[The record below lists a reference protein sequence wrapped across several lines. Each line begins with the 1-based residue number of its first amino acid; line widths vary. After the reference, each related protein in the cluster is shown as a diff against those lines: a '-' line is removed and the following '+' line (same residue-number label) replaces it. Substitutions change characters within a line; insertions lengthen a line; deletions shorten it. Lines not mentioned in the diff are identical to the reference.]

1 MNLYTLNLSSNSTSH
16 IAHIE
21 QLEFDDFTRLTL
33 DLSDIVE
40 PVLPVY
46 VKIDWGIG
54 DSVLYDNNIYRT
66 GSNQINIVR
75 YSPILTDTY
84 SNDYYPSETALYK
97 SLSGQVL
104 IRYSNGDITYIV
116 IPIRI
121 RTYGYSES
129 IGDLTLINT
138 NILPIETNVSEHQ
151 LKTAVDGYIL
161 DLRGD

>member
-1 MNLYTLNLSSNSTSH
+1 MNTYTLNLSSPTSAY
-16 IAHIE
+16 IAYLPE
-21 QLEFDDFTRLTL
+21 LEVDDFTRLTL
-33 DLSDIVE
+33 DLSDINE
-40 PVLPVY
+40 TILPVY
-46 VKIDWGIG
+46 LKIDWGFG
-54 DSVLYDNNIYRT
+54 ETVLYDNNIYKS

-75 YSPILTDTY
+75 YSPLLTDTY

-97 SLSGQVL
+97 SLSSQVL
-104 IRYSNGDITYIV
+104 IRYSNGDITYMV

-138 NILPIETNVSEHQ
+138 NILPIESNVSEHQ
-151 LKTAVDGYIL
+151 LKTSVDGYIL

>member
-1 MNLYTLNLSSNSTSH
+1 MNIYTLNLSSNSTSYITH
-16 IAHIE
+16 LE

-33 DLSDIVE
+33 DLSNIVE

-54 DSVLYDNNIYRT
+54 NSTLYDNNIYRT
-66 GSNQINIVR
+66 GSNQINILK
-75 YSPILTDTY
+75 YSPILTNTY
-84 SNDYYPSETALYK
+84 YNDYYPSETALYK

-138 NILPIETNVSEHQ
+138 NILPIENNVSEHQ
-151 LKTAVDGYIL
+151 LKTSVNGYVI

>member
-1 MNLYTLNLSSNSTSH
+1 MNLYTLNLSSNSTSYITH
-16 IAHIE
+16 VGQI
-21 QLEFDDFTRLTL
+21 EFDDFTRLTL

-54 DSVLYDNNIYRT
+54 NSVLYDNNIYRS
-66 GSNQINIVR
+66 GSNQINIVK

-97 SLSGQVL
+97 SLSSQVL

-129 IGDLTLINT
+129 IGDLNLINT
-138 NILPIETNVSEHQ
+138 NILPIEINVSEHQ
-151 LKTAVDGYIL
+151 LKTDVDGYIL

>member
-1 MNLYTLNLSSNSTSH
+1 MNIYTLNLSSNSTSYITH
-16 IAHIE
+16 LE

-33 DLSDIVE
+33 DLSNIVE

-54 DSVLYDNNIYRT
+54 NSTLYDNNIYRT
-66 GSNQINIVR
+66 GSNQINILK
-75 YSPILTDTY
+75 YSPILTNTY
-84 SNDYYPSETALYK
+84 YNDYYPSETALYK

-138 NILPIETNVSEHQ
+138 NILPIENNISEHH
-151 LKTAVDGYIL
+151 LKTAVDGFIL